1 MSYIYQFRSERGSSL
16 IEVIA
21 AIMIISIISLTFIKY
36 FYQAQ
41 STAQVSDRKLITSTL
56 ARQEA
61 LRWKEASFQKIRL
74 KLVGTE
80 PSQVS
85 EQLEH
90 LLNSYPAEELLSD
103 PGKLNDPAA
112 AAIPDLATK
121 LENLHQ
127 AAPAQ
132 LLPPLVDVSPVTL
145 APKAEADLDHINGTT
160 YHTKVVLTNV
170 NSLAKS
176 ESFEDLLIKATVT
189 VYWGDAPDAATNPRT
204 SSTVECYITKEDL
217 RR

>member
-61 LRWKEASFQKIRL
+61 LRWKDASFQKVRL
-74 KLVGTE
+74 KLIGVTADQVTE
-80 PSQVS
+80 D
-85 EQLEH
+85 LEH
-90 LLNSYPAEELLSD
+90 LLNTD
-103 PGKLNDPAA
+103 PSKLTDSATA
-112 AAIPDLATK
+112 TIPDLPAK
-121 LENLHQ
+121 LEDLHQ
-127 AAPAQ
+127 ATPAQ

-145 APKAEADLDHINGTT
+145 APKTEADLDHINGTT

-170 NSLAKS
+170 NSLSKS
-176 ESFEDLLIKATVT
+176 ESFEDLLVKATVT
-189 VYWGDAPDAATNPRT
+189 VYWGDAPDAASNPRT
-204 SSTVECYITKEDL
+204 STTVECFITKEDL